1 MSTAPDGSPVDV
13 YALLPELGEGDR
25 VAQAVPPGGSIL
37 ELGCGTGRITRQ
49 LVRLGYRVTA
59 VDESA
64 EMLAHVEEV
73 ETVCA
78 RIERLDLERRFDA
91 VVLASNLITAPAGQ
105 RRAFLETCRRHGEL
119 VVVEGLALGW
129 QPEDGETQL
138 GDVTSR
144 LIVERFARGVV
155 HGKVVYVGRRPAM
168 GALLHDAGLRRSGG
182 ARRCAGRGTPAIRS
196 LARRGRRSLVRL
208 RSRLS
213 EPRTA
218 DKL

>member
-1 MSTAPDGSPVDV
+1 MGTAPDGSPVDV

-25 VAQAVPPGGSIL
+25 VAQAVPAGGSIL

-64 EMLAHVEEV
+64 EMLAHVEAA

-78 RIERLDLERRFDA
+78 RIEGLDLERRFDA
-91 VVLASNLITAPAGQ
+91 VLLASNLITAPAGQ

-144 LIVERFARGVV
+144 LFVERFADGVV
-155 HGKVVYVGRRPAM
+155 HGNVVYVAGDRRWEHSFTMRVFADQDELDA
-168 GALLHDAGLRRSGG
+168 ALAEAGLRFDRWLDGE
-182 ARRCAGRGTPAIRS
+182 AGRWFVAVPA
-196 LARRGRRSLVRL
+196 
-208 RSRLS
+208 
-213 EPRTA
+213 
-218 DKL
+218 